1 MPSSVPASSASDE
14 NAMTGGAP
22 VVGPRAEEKSRI
34 LWLLVGVV
42 VCAALLRI
50 FRLGHQ
56 SLWFDEGTTLDMT
69 DGRSFVEN
77 FKRFYHLFTGGERF
91 QPLYNLALPYWRLAF
106 GDSEVALRSF
116 STLASFGAVVFVT
129 LSAYRLYGGEHA
141 TWTAAL
147 AATSSFAVFYAQE
160 ARPYALLMTL
170 SSAQI
175 FCLTPSLAGRPDDET
190 RGWRFAHVIV
200 VAIGA
205 FGSIFF
211 CIFSAALAGAQ
222 LVVQRRPRE
231 WLKWWL
237 PALVAA
243 IPALI
248 FFLGTGQARDPMH
261 SISVARHG
269 FPVAE
274 SIIFVVYGVLVGITY
289 GPSVLDLHSNQ
300 RWMML
305 REHLGEILA
314 LIVVLA
320 GVTAVLTRVLW
331 KSEGQRS
338 EQRNASLVL
347 LVAPVLVMI
356 PATVLAVMTGVTWL
370 PRHSFYLWAPIVLLV
385 PLVRHV
391 GVGRAAAAKAAPKA
405 RSVGV
410 WLIVAFI
417 GLNLYSLYKHYFRYD
432 YSKGDY
438 RGVAE
443 YVMAKENAQTPSVLA
458 YGFMRLL
465 RYYGDSQTMD
475 AAVLTGPELVGKVRA
490 LTHDAPA
497 VLVILNHEEFW
508 QKQHGAD
515 IPTLL
520 RGTYALTDTTAFHT
534 FKVFHFALSG
544 SPGEGGAPAPGR

>member
-1 MPSSVPASSASDE
+1 MSSSVPASSASDE
-14 NAMTGGAP
+14 NAA
-22 VVGPRAEEKSRI
+22 AEKSRI

-42 VCAALLRI
+42 VCAAVLRV

-141 TWTAAL
+141 IWTAAL

-160 ARPYALLMTL
+160 ARPYALLMAL

-175 FCLTPSLAGRPDDET
+175 FCLTPMLAGRPDDET

-222 LVVQRRPRE
+222 LVVQCRPRE
-231 WLKWWL
+231 WLRWWL

-305 REHLGEILA
+305 REHLGEIVA

-320 GVTAVLTRVLW
+320 AVTAVLARVLW
-331 KSEGQRS
+331 TSEGQRS
-338 EQRNASLVL
+338 EQRSASLVL
-347 LVAPVLVMI
+347 LVAAVLVMI

-391 GVGRAAAAKAAPKA
+391 GGARG

-410 WLIVAFI
+410 WLIVAFL

-465 RYYGDSQTMD
+465 RYYGDTRTMD

-508 QKQHGAD
+508 QKRYGAD

-520 RGTYALTDTTAFHT
+520 GGTYALTDTTEFHT
-534 FKVFHFALSG
+534 FKVFHFALNG